1 VDFSLK
7 GSTSRDLPT
16 PSFMLELV
24 SSVECKDATATAT
37 VLFVQV
43 AAATLA
49 MLLVTTLVLWLLEMV
64 LELVDLHCKDLD
76 FFFSGEEATL
86 SVAMSSLQRCG

>member
-1 VDFSLK
+1 
-7 GSTSRDLPT
+7 
-16 PSFMLELV
+16 MLELV

-49 MLLVTTLVLWLLEMV
+49 MLLVTTLVLWLLETTS
-64 LELVDLHCKDLD
+64 ELVDLRCKYPD
-76 FFFSGEEATL
+76 FFFNGKGATL
-86 SVAMSSLQRCG
+86 L